1 MDRRREDA
9 EHERHWRSLTKPMP
23 ALSAELPF
31 HEEFTVEE
39 SARLQRCVLPGGM
52 EDKWIVLLDDDY
64 RLNFYRSW
72 TGFHIYSV
80 VLISIDA
87 DSDEPYAFCADDAT
101 VNRDPEQHEVGTD
114 AFEAAK
120 LRWLIR
126 TLLLH
131 QDVPMPQNPSVSGD
145 EALLADW
152 SFGGSAGFPMPEPE
166 EEPKD
171 EAPDEEQPAPKA

>member
-1 MDRRREDA
+1 MDRRQLEAED
-9 EHERHWRSLTKPMP
+9 ERHWRGLTKPMP

-80 VLISIDA
+80 VLITIDA
-87 DSDEPYAFCADDAT
+87 DSDEPYPFCADDAT
-101 VNRDPEQHEVGTD
+101 VNRDPEQYKAGTD

-131 QDVPMPQNPSVSGD
+131 QDVPMPQDPSVSGD

-152 SFGGSAGFPMPEPE
+152 SFGGNAAFPPPE
-166 EEPKD
+166 
-171 EAPDEEQPAPKA
+171 PDEESEDGPTPEKPPAVN